1 LGARARIPG
10 GPDGPNRSAGGGRK
24 HKPEEEGPETQT
36 WGGRGAETQTQGE
49 AEPGLTGSPS
59 RVNLRRPAMRDIIKM
74 TCGNC
79 GRANYTTT
87 KNKRTMSEKFEIKK
101 FCSACRKH
109 FPHKEGKISKG

>member
-1 LGARARIPG
+1 VRRL
-10 GPDGPNRSAGGGRK
+10 DSAGVVRNF
-24 HKPEEEGPETQT
+24 T
-36 WGGRGAETQTQGE
+36 
-49 AEPGLTGSPS
+49 
-59 RVNLRRPAMRDIIKM
+59 RPASAGEVSMRDIIKM

-101 FCSACRKH
+101 FCPVCRKH